1 MSNLS
6 FPPLFEGLATGGE
19 DPFAIACARARA
31 GCNAGLVTYDLR
43 PDMVRAAIVFAP
55 EVPLR
60 DAAAMLPVCGVGF
73 QNAFGALSPPEVAVH
88 LEWNGTIR
96 VNGGKCGTLKMAAST
111 NDPSQEPDWLVIA
124 LDLMLWPENEE
135 TGLTPDV
142 TALYIE
148 GCADVEA
155 PVLVEAWVRH
165 TLVWINRWMD
175 DGLRP
180 VHQEWKP
187 LAYGLDETVTQNGHS
202 GTFLGVDEHFGMILN
217 SGDETTVIPLTD
229 ILTEAL

>member
-1 MSNLS
+1 MSSLS
-6 FPPLFEGLATGGE
+6 FPPLFEGKATGGK
-19 DPFAIACARARA
+19 DPFAVACAQARE
-31 GCNAGLVTYDLR
+31 GCDAGLVTYDLR

-55 EVPLR
+55 EVSLR
-60 DAAAMLPVCGVGF
+60 EAVVMLPVCGVGF
-73 QNAFGALSPPEVAVH
+73 QNAFGALAPPEVAVH

-111 NDPSQEPDWLVIA
+111 ADVDAEPDWLVVA
-124 LDLMLWPENEE
+124 LELMLWPETEE

-155 PVLVEAWVRH
+155 PVLMEAWVRH

-187 LAYGLDETVTQNGHS
+187 LAHGLDEPAVENGLT
-202 GTFLGVDEHFGMILN
+202 GTFLGVDEHFGMILKSDDN
-217 SGDETTVIPLTD
+217 TTVIPLTD
-229 ILTEAL
+229 ILTEAP